1 MPEFLSADIDECMEK
16 GGRNGNYCQLNTKCV
31 NKLGS
36 YECEC
41 LNGYKRLDKYN
52 CVEID
57 ECKSNQHSC
66 HENAD
71 CINTIGS
78 YNCRCKEGYTGNG
91 YECERKW
98 IDSRIKLLQ
107 IQIQFFWLQRFVI
120 SRVWMEANVYIRA
133 YAHAQQDIRE
143 SRVKRTL
150 TNA

>member
-1 MPEFLSADIDECMEK
+1 MEK

-78 YNCRCKEGYTGNG
+78 YDCRCKEGYTGNG

-107 IQIQFFWLQRFVI
+107 YKKSIFQQFVI
-120 SRVWMEANVYIRA
+120 SRV
-133 YAHAQQDIRE
+133 
-143 SRVKRTL
+143 
-150 TNA
+150 